1 MKARGTSPSSPLRVG
16 VNLCWL
22 VPGRVGGSEDLLVGW
37 LTALAEHPAALD
49 PASGPAALDIT
60 VFGPAE
66 LAEAHPVL
74 AGAFRFVAAPVG
86 GRAKSLRV
94 VTESTWLA
102 ARSRRL
108 GLDVLHHAGGVVPIV
123 HPGRVVLTV
132 HDIQPLDLPAN
143 FSALKR
149 RYLGLM
155 LPRSVRAADLLV
167 VTSEFVAGRL
177 VDRLGADRA
186 RCRVVPPVPPPVTPP
201 PPADELRAR
210 YGLGRRWVLY
220 PAVPYGHKNH
230 RVLYEA
236 ARLLPDGLDVQ
247 IVLTGGPGPQDETL
261 ARLAAAGPD
270 GVIRRLGRV
279 PRRDYDGLL
288 AHAEALVFPSTYE
301 GFGLGAFDALGRGV
315 PVVAADIGALAEVL
329 GPEAVL
335 VDPHDPAA
343 WAARITE
350 LVTDPAR
357 RTALAQASSRRAAW
371 FSARRSAEGLADAY
385 RTAAGSQ
392 PGSPTPPAAGSQPGS
407 PEPSSS

>member
-1 MKARGTSPSSPLRVG
+1 LRVG

-37 LTALAEHPAALD
+37 LSALAAHPAAGS
-49 PASGPAALDIT
+49 PAGAGGRGPAPLEVT
-60 VFGPAE
+60 VFGPPD

-74 AGAFRFVAAPVG
+74 AEAFRFVAAPVG
-86 GRAKSLRV
+86 GRAKSLRI

-102 ARSRRL
+102 AQRRRYR
-108 GLDVLHHAGGVVPIV
+108 LDVVHHAGGVVPFV

-132 HDIQPLDLPAN
+132 HDIQPLDLPEN
-143 FSALKR
+143 FSPLKR
-149 RYLGLM
+149 RYLALM

-167 VTSEFVAGRL
+167 LTSGFVTDRL
-177 VDRLGADRA
+177 VARLGADRA
-186 RCRVVPPVPPPVTPP
+186 RCVVVPPVPPPVSPP

-236 ARLLPDGLDVQ
+236 AALLPDGLDLH
-247 IVLTGGPGPQDETL
+247 IVLTGGEGPEDEAL
-261 ARLAAAGPD
+261 ARSTVAGPG
-270 GVIRRLGRV
+270 GVVRRLGRV

-315 PVVAADIGALAEVL
+315 PVVAADIAALAEVL

-335 VDPHDPAA
+335 VDPHDARA

-350 LVTDPAR
+350 IATDPTR
-357 RTALAQASSRRAAW
+357 RAALAEASTRRAAW
-371 FSARRSAEGLADAY
+371 FSARRSADRLADAY

-392 PGSPTPPAAGSQPGS
+392 PGSPAQPAAGSQPGS
-407 PEPSSS
+407 PEPSSP